1 MTLRNDRQ
9 QKHEL
14 IITRRL
20 FRQLMAQKVIIHIY
34 TTKQAAGI
42 CHCSTRTMRRAI
54 ELERTQDTNTP

>member
-1 MTLRNDRQ
+1 MTLRHDRQ

-14 IITRRL
+14 IVTRRL

-34 TTKQAAGI
+34 TTKQAATI

-54 ELERTQDTNTP
+54 ELERTQDTNTL